1 MRIVRMAALC
11 ACVILVTSDLRAQ
24 QQIIINGPADMP
36 VQLPGMGPRQ
46 PKTGTARLRGRVLST
61 DTGGPV
67 RRAQVRIA
75 SPDIGSKNAMTD
87 AEGRYEFRDLPA
99 GRFNVTA
106 NKAGYVSVQ
115 YGQTRPFESGKP
127 IDLTEGQVLD
137 KADISMPRGSAIS
150 GRVVDEFGDPV
161 VDAIVNAMRSVWS
174 GGRRRLQPTGRT
186 AMTNDLGQFRIYGL
200 SPGEY
205 YVNATYQGGVDL
217 MAMEIAMSAMTGGP
231 GGPGGPVGSNPKS
244 GYAPTYFP
252 GTANGAE
259 AQKIVVA
266 VGQEA
271 QNTDF
276 ALLPVKLAK
285 VTGTV
290 ISSEGK
296 PVDGSMISAMPRN
309 ADGAGIMMMGGNA
322 RSDKNG
328 NFTIANLAPGEYT
341 LQSRALQIMTSGGGD
356 NMMFTARIG
365 GDSGAEAEMGSLPV
379 TVSGEDLSNVVIVTS
394 RGATATGRL
403 VFDDGSKPSS
413 MTNVRVSAAAVDADG
428 PMMSFGGS
436 GSGNVKA
443 DGTFELRG
451 LSGTRIVRVASI
463 PAGWMLKSVR
473 VNGNDITDTGMDFKA
488 GEAITGVDVTL
499 TSKVTEVNGT
509 VKDGSQQVKDYTIV
523 VFSDEPQKWSVP
535 NSRYVTG
542 TRPDQEGRFQIKN
555 LPSGGYYAI
564 AVDYLAQGE
573 WNDPEVLE
581 RLKSKATSFSLD
593 EGQTK
598 TLNLTLR

>member
-1 MRIVRMAALC
+1 
-11 ACVILVTSDLRAQ
+11 
-24 QQIIINGPADMP
+24 
-36 VQLPGMGPRQ
+36 
-46 PKTGTARLRGRVLST
+46 
-61 DTGGPV
+61 
-67 RRAQVRIA
+67 
-75 SPDIGSKNAMTD
+75 
-87 AEGRYEFRDLPA
+87 
-99 GRFNVTA
+99 
-106 NKAGYVSVQ
+106 
-115 YGQTRPFESGKP
+115 
-127 IDLTEGQVLD
+127 
-137 KADISMPRGSAIS
+137 
-150 GRVVDEFGDPV
+150 
-161 VDAIVNAMRSVWS
+161 
-174 GGRRRLQPTGRT
+174 
-186 AMTNDLGQFRIYGL
+186 
-200 SPGEY
+200 
-205 YVNATYQGGVDL
+205 
-217 MAMEIAMSAMTGGP
+217 
-231 GGPGGPVGSNPKS
+231 
-244 GYAPTYFP
+244 
-252 GTANGAE
+252 
-259 AQKIVVA
+259 
-266 VGQEA
+266 
-271 QNTDF
+271 
-276 ALLPVKLAK
+276 
-285 VTGTV
+285 
-290 ISSEGK
+290 
-296 PVDGSMISAMPRN
+296 
-309 ADGAGIMMMGGNA
+309 
-322 RSDKNG
+322 
-328 NFTIANLAPGEYT
+328 
-341 LQSRALQIMTSGGGD
+341 QIMTSGGGD

-379 TVSGEDLSNVVIVTS
+379 TVSGEDLSNVVIVTAK
-394 RGATATGRL
+394 GATATGRL

-413 MTNVRVSAAAVDADG
+413 ITNVRVSAAAVDADG
-428 PMMSFGGS
+428 PMMSFGG
-436 GSGNVKA
+436 GGNVKA

-473 VNGNDITDTGMDFKA
+473 VNGNDITDTGMDFKS